1 LLKKQRGGS
10 VRAMKRGPKQSNYLL
25 GCIHMC
31 NLISKDLEEVIDYV
45 LVDFCADKLKNSFSS
60 LPKYC
65 RNEEKKKIMI

>member
-1 LLKKQRGGS
+1 LKKQRGGS

-45 LVDFCADKLKNSFSS
+45 LVDDFAPTIFIVSNKN
-60 LPKYC
+60 C